1 MTAVAPPHLSPSSM
15 ATFRQCP
22 LKFKYNK
29 IDKIP
34 DPSGKEALMGNFV
47 HDVLEE
53 LYKVEPTDRT
63 QARAKALASETWD
76 SGNWEKRVKPLVP
89 NAKEYR
95 LFRWKAWWCIEN
107 LWKIEDPE
115 EIEPDGIEYELNG
128 EVSGI
133 TIKGFIDRFTLD
145 DDGGVVIS
153 DYKTG
158 KTPRAEYVDQRF
170 LQLRIYGT
178 LVDTLGIGQ
187 TTNLELLYLKDGI
200 KHEVPFGPAD
210 IVETTQYIEDVKRDV
225 DQACKD
231 DNFPAQKSVLCGWC
245 SYKGI
250 CPEWTKGIE

>member
-1 MTAVAPPHLSPSSM
+1 MTAVPPPHLSPSSM
-15 ATFRQCP
+15 GTFRQCP

-63 QARAKALASETWD
+63 QDRAKTLAREMWS

-89 NAKEYR
+89 DAEEYR

-115 EIEPDGIEYELNG
+115 EIEPDGIEFELNG

-133 TIKGFIDRFTLD
+133 TIKGFIDRFTLNE
-145 DDGGVVIS
+145 DGGVVIS

-178 LVDTLGIGQ
+178 LIDILGIGQ
-187 TTNLELLYLKDGI
+187 TTSLELLYLKDGI

-210 IVETTQYIEDVKRDV
+210 VAETTQYIQDVKRDL
-225 DQACKD
+225 DHACETD
-231 DNFPAQKSVLCGWC
+231 DFPAQKSVLCGWC

-250 CPEWTKGIE
+250 CPEWT